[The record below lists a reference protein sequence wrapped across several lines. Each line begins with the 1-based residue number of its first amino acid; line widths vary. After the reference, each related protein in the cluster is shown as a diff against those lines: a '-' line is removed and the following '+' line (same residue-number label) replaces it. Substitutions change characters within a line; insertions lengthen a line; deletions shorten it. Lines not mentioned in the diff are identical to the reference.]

1 MADNLPT
8 PADDQPDFSPS
19 GAPIYHH
26 ENQQPAPF
34 ELVSGDLDTI
44 KAVEAHIERY
54 LGRASGVLHEIVSD
68 KVHIDV
74 HVVSPSEEFPFYT
87 LVTSGMSDRPMLTP
101 EGASLAD
108 APPYA
113 ELCILLPPDWPLP
126 GPGDGR
132 STTEL
137 FADEAVYWPVRWL
150 KTLARLPH
158 EYHTWLG
165 FGHTVPNGE
174 EAAPFADNTRL
185 GCLLLVTAISL
196 PEEFQQ
202 LRVGPTKTIQ
212 FYTLCPLYPEEMV
225 LKMNEGAGALFE
237 LFEAADL
244 SDVVDLHR
252 PNVALAS

>member
-1 MADNLPT
+1 MADT
-8 PADDQPDFSPS
+8 PLTPDDQPDFSPS

-26 ENQQPAPF
+26 ENQPPAPF

-44 KAVEAHIERY
+44 EAITAHIERH
-54 LGRASGVLHEIVSD
+54 LGPVSGVLHEAVSD
-68 KVHIDV
+68 KVHIDI
-74 HVVSPSEEFPFYT
+74 HVISPSEERPFYT

-126 GPGDGR
+126 GPDSER
-132 STTEL
+132 STAEL

-158 EYHTWLG
+158 EYYTWLG

-174 EAAPFADNTRL
+174 EAEPLADNTRL
-185 GCLLLVTAISL
+185 GCLLLLTAISL

-202 LRVGPTKTIQ
+202 LHVGPTKTIQ
-212 FYTLCPLYPEEMV
+212 FYTLYPLYPEEMT
-225 LKMNEGAGALFE
+225 LKMNEGAATL
-237 LFEAADL
+237 LDRFEAADL
-244 SDVVDLHR
+244 SDVVDLQR
-252 PNVALAS
+252 PNVALA